1 MDDEMFCILVISAVL
16 HHESML
22 QGGFNLD
29 LSNVPETVDLAVT
42 VMIYIVS
49 NFRIVIVAF

>member
-1 MDDEMFCILVISAVL
+1 MFCILVISAVL